1 MRSPFCFISTSPRV
15 VTLDMTRRPAFQ
27 LGDLAAPEV
36 PMLELGMRND
46 QIRLAHGA
54 RSVADN
60 VEIEGAR
67 APPLSGRT
75 VASPLR
81 FNRMAMLQQI
91 DWAQGRF
98 HQHHLIQIGSLRY
111 RPERRRFFHLRC
123 CNQPCPGQRPET
135 APGVCEMRGAVADV
149 RAERDIRVFCL
160 RICHERN
167 ATAGGGGT
175 LRWRSRAAR
184 HAATRR
190 PAPRPPPPP
199 PGPVNPPPPASRPAP

>member
-1 MRSPFCFISTSPRV
+1 MRSPFCFISTSARV
-15 VTLDMTRRPAFQ
+15 VTLDMTRRPSFQ

-67 APPLSGRT
+67 APPLAGRA

-81 FNRMAMLQQI
+81 FNRMAMLPQI
-91 DWAQGRF
+91 GWAQGRF
-98 HQHHLIQIGSLRY
+98 DPHHLIQIGGLRY
-111 RPERRRFFHLRC
+111 RPERRGFLHLRC
-123 CNQPCPGQRPET
+123 CNQPCPGQRAET

-149 RAERDIRVFCL
+149 RPERDIRAFCL

-167 ATAGGGGT
+167 ATAGGGAT
-175 LRWRSRAAR
+175 LRWRNPPPS
-184 HAATRR
+184 HA
-190 PAPRPPPPP
+190 PSCRPPPC
-199 PGPVNPPPPASRPAP
+199 PPPPAPGRVKLPPPAR